1 MQQMTHQIAVK
12 TQGRKLYDITA
23 EVTTWAK
30 NCGLR
35 TGLITLYIQ
44 HTSAS
49 LLINENYDHDV
60 LVDMEAFFSRL
71 VPDGDPLFIH
81 TIEGPDDM
89 PAHVRSALTQTHLSI
104 PLIDG
109 KVALGQWQGIF
120 LYEHRHVQS
129 QRKILLHLIG
139 S

>member
-1 MQQMTHQIAVK
+1 MQQFTHQIALQ
-12 TQGRKLYDITA
+12 THGRKLYDITA
-23 EVTTWAK
+23 EVSAWVK
-30 NCGLR
+30 NSGLR

-49 LLINENYDHDV
+49 LLINENYNQDV

-81 TIEGPDDM
+81 TVEGPDDM

-104 PLIDG
+104 PVLNGI
-109 KVALGQWQGIF
+109 VALGQWQGIF

-129 QRKILLHLIG
+129 QRRILLHLIG
-139 S
+139 A

>member
-1 MQQMTHQIAVK
+1 MQQFTHQIALQ
-12 TQGRKLYDITA
+12 THGRKLYDITA
-23 EVTTWAK
+23 EVSAWVK
-30 NCGLR
+30 NSGLR

-49 LLINENYDHDV
+49 LLINENYDQDV

-81 TIEGPDDM
+81 TVEGPDDM

-104 PLIDG
+104 PVLNGI
-109 KVALGQWQGIF
+109 VALGQWQGIF

-129 QRKILLHLIG
+129 QRRILLHLIG
-139 S
+139 A